1 MSEYSIIDFLK
12 SLSDSILEKDIVESL
27 FTDIDEEELLNKFL
41 ELLKENKEYVKIW
54 LFNKESNRRKWF
66 TRI

>member
-41 ELLKENKEYVKIW
+41 ELLKENKEYVKI
-54 LFNKESNRRKWF
+54 
-66 TRI
+66 